1 MICKL
6 SGTSM
11 NDAGILW
18 VISADRWLRALP

>member
-6 SGTSM
+6 SETSM